1 MDGIKPKKTLAE
13 ETYEVLRD
21 AICNGEFAPGE
32 RLMQDEIAARL
43 NVSRQPVN
51 SAISILKTNRL
62 VEDTGRRGV
71 IVAPI
76 DYRMLTSIFEYRSVV
91 EPFALRLAAERIRG
105 PGRKDMEQVLAHGR
119 RALASVEP
127 NALVEADMRYHELLY
142 RFSGNEIIVSS
153 MRLNWHHIRRGMAEI
168 LRTPNLPAE
177 SWNEHVRIIE
187 LIWEGDLLNAQEVMA
202 NHIDRGFS
210 VIDRSEA
217 REDDSKERQ
226 LL

>member
-1 MDGIKPKKTLAE
+1 MDCIKPKKTLAE
-13 ETYEVLRD
+13 ETYEVLLD

-76 DYRMLTSIFEYRSVV
+76 DYRMLASIFEYRSVI

-105 PGRKDMEQVLAHGR
+105 LGRKEIEQVLAHGR
-119 RALASVEP
+119 RTLDSGEP
-127 NALVEADMRYHELLY
+127 SALVEADMRYHDLLY

-168 LRTPNLPAE
+168 LRTPNLPAD
-177 SWNEHVRIIE
+177 SWNDHARIIE
-187 LIWEGDLLNAQEVMA
+187 LIWEGDLHSAQVVMA
-202 NHIDRGFS
+202 NHIQRGFS
-210 VIDRSEA
+210 IIERSEA
-217 REDDSKERQ
+217 REDDGVKRQ
-226 LL
+226 LP